1 MNAKKIIGWVLVAA
15 GLLVIGQA
23 INLSY
28 QFFTGKAE
36 FPAIFKAPSAA
47 QAVAVPVA
55 DQNKVAVSAADA
67 QAQMQQA
74 IGQATAQAVNG
85 MIPLGSMEKL
95 LNAIM
100 WSVFATFLVYSGA
113 KISEIGV
120 KLIS

>member
-1 MNAKKIIGWVLVAA
+1 MDAKKIIGWVLVAA

-28 QFFTGKAE
+28 RFFTAKAD
-36 FPAIFKAPSAA
+36 FPAIFKALPLA
-47 QAVAVPVA
+47 QVVVVPTA
-55 DQNKVAVSAADA
+55 DQNKVVTSVVDA

-74 IGQATAQAVNG
+74 IGQAMAQAVNG
-85 MIPLGSMEKL
+85 MIPLGAIEKL

-100 WSVFATFLVYSGA
+100 WSVFATFLVYAGA
-113 KISEIGV
+113 KVAEIGV

>member
-1 MNAKKIIGWVLVAA
+1 MDAKKIVGWVLVAV
-15 GLLVIGQA
+15 GLLAIGQA

-36 FPAIFKAPSAA
+36 FPAIFKAPVAA
-47 QAVAVPVA
+47 VGVAAKV
-55 DQNKVAVSAADA
+55 DQNNVAVSAADV

-74 IGQATAQAVNG
+74 VSQATAQAVNG

-100 WSVFATFLVYSGA
+100 WSVFATFLVYAGA

>member
-1 MNAKKIIGWVLVAA
+1 MDAKKIIGWVLVAA

-28 QFFTGKAE
+28 RFFTAKAD
-36 FPAIFKAPSAA
+36 FPAIFKAPLLA
-47 QAVAVPVA
+47 QAVVVPTA
-55 DQNKVAVSAADA
+55 DQNKVATSVVDA

-100 WSVFATFLVYSGA
+100 WSVFATFLVYAGA
-113 KISEIGV
+113 KVAEIGV